1 METTQTIR
9 SFIVENFL
17 FGDDNG
23 IEENTSFLENG
34 VIDSTGVLELVEFL
48 EKTFQITVEDEELIP
63 ENLDS
68 IAAVVKFLE
77 NKKNGTGRG

>member
-9 SFIVENFL
+9 RFIVDNFL

-23 IEENTSFLENG
+23 IDENSSFLENG

-48 EKTFQITVEDEELIP
+48 ENTFQIHVEDEELIP

-68 IAAVVKFLE
+68 IAAVVSYLE
-77 NKKNGTGRG
+77 RKRNGN